1 MFACLCVSVCVCVC
15 VCLCLCLCLCVSVC
29 LWKNNAQVLS
39 MGVDMLVQ
47 VWDFETGEFER
58 TLKGHTKAVN
68 NLAFD
73 KDGSMLGE

>member
-1 MFACLCVSVCVCVC
+1 MCLCVSVCVSVC
-15 VCLCLCLCLCVSVC
+15 VPVC
-29 LWKNNAQVLS
+29 LWKNNVQVLS
-39 MGVDMLVQ
+39 MGVNMLVQ

>member
-1 MFACLCVSVCVCVC
+1 
-15 VCLCLCLCLCVSVC
+15 
-29 LWKNNAQVLS
+29 